1 MPTLQA
7 VQPYVEQ
14 LFDDDDVQRQL
25 SRVAANL
32 RGAGVRAGK
41 AKSKR
46 KALQDPRL
54 RRRLLDGARAGVAA
68 GVAIKQGPEKRR
80 RRSRGKWLVVLA
92 GLGAAAYVATN
103 APVREQLLERLGQG
117 KPASEPGS

>member
-14 LFDDDDVQRQL
+14 LFDDNDVQRHL
-25 SRVAANL
+25 SRAAATL
-32 RGAGVRAGK
+32 RGAGARAGK

-46 KALQDPRL
+46 QALQDPRL
-54 RRRLLDGARAGVAA
+54 RQRLADGARAGVAA
-68 GVAIKQGPEKRR
+68 GIAIKQGPEKRK

-92 GLGAAAYVATN
+92 GVGAAAYVATN
-103 APVREQLLERLGQG
+103 APVRDQLLGRLGQR
-117 KPASEPGS
+117 KPAAVPGS